1 MPQPRPS
8 RERVGR
14 EYANLDEVLKDAGAT
29 TVDEWYPEK
38 RLDTLIAKS
47 DAQAAAA
54 ALSAGQPPPRTGKL
68 LLEFTSNH
76 NWLNILARGAGSNP
90 VRAIL
95 DKLFS
100 IFSKR
105 HLLHPR
111 LMPPNSLSL
120 SRNWRGFKSR
130 PGRAI

>member
-54 ALSAGQPPPRTGKL
+54 ALSAGQPPPRKGKL

-95 DKLFS
+95 G
-100 IFSKR
+100 R
-105 HLLHPR
+105 GG
-111 LMPPNSLSL
+111 SLS
-120 SRNWRGFKSR
+120 SHG
-130 PGRAI
+130 P